1 MTTPDPDSAAHIR
14 LAHADDDEFILS
26 IAERLVGFDLPAW
39 RKRGETLAGIR
50 ADIARH
56 LRELPA
62 ATHLFVA
69 EVEIGDSRSRASHGG
84 RAESAPGTA
93 SGETFERVGFLHLQ
107 TQKDFFTGVLNCH
120 IADLVV
126 ASQHDGEGV
135 GSALVAFAENW
146 AREHRCR
153 HMTLAVFPGNKRARI
168 LYERHGYGD
177 ELIRMT
183 KPLR

>member
-1 MTTPDPDSAAHIR
+1 MSNVMTTPDNDSRPHVR
-14 LAHADDDEFILS
+14 LAHADDDDFILA

-39 RKRGETLAGIR
+39 RKRKETLAGIR

-62 ATHLFVA
+62 ASHLFVA
-69 EVEIGDSRSRASHGG
+69 ESED
-84 RAESAPGTA
+84 
-93 SGETFERVGFLHLQ
+93 GERLGFLHLQ

-126 ASQHDGEGV
+126 APEHDGEGI
-135 GSALVAFAENW
+135 GSALIEYAEQW
-146 AREHRCR
+146 AHEHRCR
-153 HMTLAVFPGNKRARI
+153 HITLSVFPGNARARE

-177 ELIRMT
+177 ELIRMA
-183 KPLR
+183 KALR